1 MVKKI
6 LLILGAILI
15 IIQFFRPEKNTSP
28 QLITENDISKTVAI
42 PDELHKTFIKK
53 CYDCH
58 SNQTKYPWYFN
69 IQPIAWWLAHHIEEG
84 RGELNFSAF
93 KTYDQKKANHK
104 LEEIGEVIEE
114 GEMPLTSYTLIHTDT
129 NITPEDKQAIN
140 AWLASLNIDFKKKH

>member
-69 IQPIAWWLAHHIEEG
+69 IQPIAWWLAHHIDEG

>member
-1 MVKKI
+1 MAKKI

-69 IQPIAWWLAHHIEEG
+69 IQPIAWWLAHHIDEG

>member
-15 IIQFFRPEKNTSP
+15 IIQFFRPEKNASP

-69 IQPIAWWLAHHIEEG
+69 IQPIAWWLAHHIDEG